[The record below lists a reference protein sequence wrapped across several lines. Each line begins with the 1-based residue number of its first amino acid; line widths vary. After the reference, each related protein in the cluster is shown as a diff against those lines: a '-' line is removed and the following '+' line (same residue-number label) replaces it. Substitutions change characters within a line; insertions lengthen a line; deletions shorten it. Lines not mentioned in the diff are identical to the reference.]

1 VAILK
6 WRKLRSGGTPTA
18 TVASGGLQRPG
29 GVPTVLVMERE
40 VRSGLNEEKGGARTV
55 LTVV

>member
-1 VAILK
+1 M
-6 WRKLRSGGTPTA
+6 LRSGGAPTA

-29 GVPTVLVMERE
+29 GDPIASAMEME
-40 VRSGLNEEKGGARTV
+40 VRSGPIEEKGGARTV